1 MTCYKPLPAFKCSD
15 GSIVFHEKQ
24 RFDIVGDIKVPCG
37 QCIGCRLDR
46 ASNWTTRIMHE
57 VASHEKNCWLTLTYD
72 EDHLPPGGS
81 LHYPHFQT
89 FMRSLRRAIR
99 PIRPRFYMCGEYG
112 SNFER
117 PHYHACIFGYAF
129 TDQALYKSTDTNKF
143 IYQSPLL
150 TKLWPH
156 GQATIGE
163 LTRQSASYTARY
175 CLKKITG
182 DLALTHYAIADAD
195 GTLTLRTPEFSRM
208 SLKPGIG
215 AAHFTK
221 YLSDF
226 VTFDY
231 SITPEGKRTPLPPY
245 YDKLHKRLNP
255 NNADQTKEDRVLK
268 ALTHAAN
275 NTPDRLQVRETV
287 TNARIKSLKR
297 TLS

>member
-1 MTCYKPLPAFKCSD
+1 
-15 GSIVFHEKQ
+15 
-24 RFDIVGDIKVPCG
+24 
-37 QCIGCRLDR
+37 
-46 ASNWTTRIMHE
+46 
-57 VASHEKNCWLTLTYD
+57 
-72 EDHLPPGGS
+72 
-81 LHYPHFQT
+81 
-89 FMRSLRRAIR
+89 
-99 PIRPRFYMCGEYG
+99 MCGEYG